1 MKIKFALTALAV
13 STMMA
18 ALTFSQETE
27 EKDFPDTDGPPIQFG
42 EGGPTAEEILR
53 LARYSQ
59 ALQNHDLEGYIRPK
73 GITFTKVP
81 FKLTLIDKQIHF
93 SFYEDDKTKNGINQ
107 RISLDLKDNRYILR
121 EIVKGKNEELPLDRY
136 NERVRDTPITY
147 EDLAMRFLYWPDP
160 KRLPDDPDGPKGRL
174 AWVVDTTNPLKTGPY
189 GRMRVWVDQS
199 SGALLRI
206 EGYNRDNKIVK
217 EFEIRKIQRGG
228 DGTWVLKEM
237 RITGIDPITGNKDE
251 TVMEIEDPKGR

>member
-1 MKIKFALTALAV
+1 MKQIIKLLLLSVAFSGGSTFA
-13 STMMA
+13 
-18 ALTFSQETE
+18 QETE
-27 EKDFPDTDGPPIQFG
+27 DRDFPTGDGPKLEFG
-42 EGGPTAEEILR
+42 SGGPTAEEVLR

-73 GITFTKVP
+73 GISFKKVP

-93 SFYEDDKTKNGINQ
+93 SFYKDDKTKNGLNQ

-121 EIVKGKNEELPLDRY
+121 EIVAGKNEELPLERY
-136 NERVRDTPITY
+136 HEKVRGTPITY
-147 EDLAMRFLYWPDP
+147 EDLSMRFLYWPDP
-160 KRLPDDPDGPKGRL
+160 KRLPDEKGPKGRQS
-174 AWVVDTTNPLKTGPY
+174 WVVDTANPLESGPY
-189 GRMRVWVDQS
+189 ERMRVWVDQE

-206 EGYNRDNKIVK
+206 EGYNRDKKLVK

-237 RITGIDPITGNKDE
+237 RVTGIDPRTGDKDE